1 MIPGNICYPVLPL
14 ISTMSGPF
22 LSVSQQ
28 PRIKKRQQYS
38 QTHAVHLPLNSL
50 TFSPLCNSGHLSYT
64 VKHVEVVPSKST
76 LEHSRRV
83 DIS

>member
-1 MIPGNICYPVLPL
+1 MVPGSICYPVLPL

-50 TFSPLCNSGHLSYT
+50 IFSPLCNSGLLSYT